1 MGSAKKDRAQAKRA
15 AKQATG
21 PGGRPGKPGAAGGV
35 MPMAPGIF
43 AGGGG
48 LGTRTAPFGADGPIL
63 ELQRRSPSTITMCV
77 HGFWTLFMLFTLCTL
92 GSSSLSLLSNWV
104 WLLVTLFATVTFAG
118 YFDEAHY
125 EAWLI
130 FWSMTMLHG
139 LLWLQILLVPFYGAA
154 PGGLWGSFGDHSGE
168 YMLMAQLGAVPLLL
182 LPLVSFLAYVWFE
195 RRYLQIIF
203 YDFTNQLEKQHRIVN
218 MIFHVT
224 SPSLPLAIWAYCFN
238 PKIFNDL
245 PRWPG
250 VAPVALLIA
259 LFNGLLLHYFRT
271 STEDYIGSVRWLH
284 GVWLVW
290 RRPAATSVTDL
301 GDGKFGFL
309 RKRE

>member
-1 MGSAKKDRAQAKRA
+1 
-15 AKQATG
+15 
-21 PGGRPGKPGAAGGV
+21 
-35 MPMAPGIF
+35 
-43 AGGGG
+43 
-48 LGTRTAPFGADGPIL
+48 
-63 ELQRRSPSTITMCV
+63 
-77 HGFWTLFMLFTLCTL
+77 
-92 GSSSLSLLSNWV
+92 
-104 WLLVTLFATVTFAG
+104 
-118 YFDEAHY
+118 
-125 EAWLI
+125 
-130 FWSMTMLHG
+130 
-139 LLWLQILLVPFYGAA
+139 
-154 PGGLWGSFGDHSGE
+154 
-168 YMLMAQLGAVPLLL
+168 
-182 LPLVSFLAYVWFE
+182 
-195 RRYLQIIF
+195 
-203 YDFTNQLEKQHRIVN
+203 